1 MLRED
6 NLIVGFAVG
15 AVVPV
20 LAFLL
25 IDGLFDL
32 LAAGGVTNRFGE
44 PYGFRERT
52 LALVSICV
60 NLLPFRA
67 FVSLRNDAST
77 RGVFLATGIYAAAW
91 VIVYGIE
98 LLGQGA

>member
-6 NLIVGFAVG
+6 SLVIGFAVG

-25 IDGLFDL
+25 IDGAFDL
-32 LAAGGVTNRFGE
+32 LVGLGVVNRFGE

-52 LALVSICV
+52 LALVAICV

-91 VIVYGIE
+91 VIVYGLE
-98 LLGQGA
+98 LLGQG

>member
-6 NLIVGFAVG
+6 SLVIGFAVG

-20 LAFLL
+20 LAYLL
-25 IDGLFDL
+25 IDGGFDL
-32 LAAGGVTNRFGE
+32 LAGAGLTNRFGE
-44 PYGFRERT
+44 PYAFRERT
-52 LALVSICV
+52 LGLIAICV

-91 VIVYGIE
+91 VIVYGLE
-98 LLGQGA
+98 LLNQ

>member
-6 NLIVGFAVG
+6 SLVVGFAVG

-20 LAFLL
+20 LAYLL
-25 IDGLFDL
+25 IDGLFDA
-32 LAAGGVTNRFGE
+32 LAAVGVTNSFGE

-52 LALVSICV
+52 LTLVAICV
-60 NLLPFRA
+60 NLLPFRG
-67 FVSLRNDAST
+67 FVSLRNDDST

-91 VIVYGIE
+91 IVIYGIE
-98 LLGQGA
+98 LLG